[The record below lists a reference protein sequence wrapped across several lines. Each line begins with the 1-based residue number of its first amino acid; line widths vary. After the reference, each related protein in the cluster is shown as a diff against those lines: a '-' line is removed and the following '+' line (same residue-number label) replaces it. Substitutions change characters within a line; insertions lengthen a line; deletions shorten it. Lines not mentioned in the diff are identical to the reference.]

1 MAKQTEAQKKAA
13 AQKAA
18 EAKAKAAETATQP
31 ATTATAAAKTQ
42 TTPQGDP
49 NAQAQAGAG
58 AGAGETQGA
67 GDPQTSGDQSQAQP
81 IPTVFDQA
89 VQFSMS
95 GHASGRAAPNAG
107 ELWDAFA
114 CEAMPPKLA
123 VAVFDCAVLQGA
135 KITAI
140 LLGKVGITAED
151 GQVDPES
158 IEALAERDEG
168 ELVIDFLAWR
178 LRRYAFTANAP
189 SNMREWSQHILQ
201 LQAFVLS
208 DLQTG

>member
-1 MAKQTEAQKKAA
+1 MEPKTQAQKKAA

-18 EAKAKAAETATQP
+18 EEKAKSAESTTQP
-31 ATTATAAAKTQ
+31 ATTETQ
-42 TTPQGDP
+42 TTAKGESK
-49 NAQAQAGAG
+49 AQA
-58 AGAGETQGA
+58 
-67 GDPQTSGDQSQAQP
+67 

-95 GHASGRAAPNAG
+95 GHANGRTAPNAG

-114 CEAMPPKLA
+114 CETMPPKLA
-123 VAVFDCAVLQGA
+123 VAVFDCAVLQGT

-140 LLGKVGITAED
+140 LLSKVGIIAGD

-158 IEALAERDEG
+158 IEALADRDEG

>member
-1 MAKQTEAQKKAA
+1 MAKQTQAQKKAA
-13 AQKAA
+13 ATKAA

-31 ATTATAAAKTQ
+31 ATTATAEAQTQ
-42 TTPQGDP
+42 TTAQGDT
-49 NAQAQAGAG
+49 NAQAQ

-67 GDPQTSGDQSQAQP
+67 GDPQTSGDQTQEQP

-95 GHASGRAAPNAG
+95 GHASGRTAPNAG

-114 CEAMPPKLA
+114 CEAMPPELA
-123 VAVFDCAVLQGA
+123 VAVFDCAVHQGA

-140 LLGKVGITAED
+140 LLSKVGITSED

-158 IEALAERDEG
+158 IEALADRDAG

>member
-1 MAKQTEAQKKAA
+1 MATPTSAQRAHAADKQAKT
-13 AQKAA
+13 KAA
-18 EAKAKAAETATQP
+18 EAKAKTAASL
-31 ATTATAAAKTQ
+31 ATTNATDAQ
-42 TTPQGDP
+42 T
-49 NAQAQAGAG
+49 QAGAS
-58 AGAGETQGA
+58 EIQG
-67 GDPQTSGDQSQAQP
+67 QAQP

-95 GHASGRAAPNAG
+95 GHTSGRTAPNAG
-107 ELWDAFA
+107 DFWDAFA
-114 CEAMPPKLA
+114 CEAMPPKMA
-123 VAVFDCAVLQGA
+123 VAVFDCAVHQGA

-140 LLGKVGITAED
+140 LLSKVGITAED

-158 IEALAERDEG
+158 IEALADRDENV
-168 ELVIDFLAWR
+168 LVIDFLAWR

-201 LQAFVLS
+201 LQAFILS

>member
-1 MAKQTEAQKKAA
+1 MAKQTTAQKKAA
-13 AQKAA
+13 DQKAA
-18 EAKAKAAETATQP
+18 EAKAQATETATQP
-31 ATTATAAAKTQ
+31 ATTATAEAQTQ
-42 TTPQGDP
+42 TTTQGDT

-58 AGAGETQGA
+58 ETQSA

-95 GHASGRAAPNAG
+95 GHASGRTAPNAG

-140 LLGKVGITAED
+140 LLSKVGISAED

-158 IEALAERDEG
+158 IKALSDRDEG

-201 LQAFVLS
+201 LQAFVLC
-208 DLQTG
+208 DLQA

>member
-1 MAKQTEAQKKAA
+1 MAKQTQAQKKAA
-13 AQKAA
+13 AKGAA
-18 EAKAKAAETATQP
+18 EAKAKATDAATQP
-31 ATTATAAAKTQ
+31 ATTATAEAQTQ
-42 TTPQGDP
+42 TTTQGDT

-58 AGAGETQGA
+58 
-67 GDPQTSGDQSQAQP
+67 DPQTSGGQSQAQP
-81 IPTVFDQA
+81 TPTVFDQA

-95 GHASGRAAPNAG
+95 GHASGRTAPNAG

-123 VAVFDCAVLQGA
+123 VAVFDCAVHQGA

-140 LLGKVGITAED
+140 LLSKVGITAED

-158 IEALAERDEG
+158 IEALADRDEG

>member
-1 MAKQTEAQKKAA
+1 MAKQTQAQKKAA
-13 AQKAA
+13 AKKAA

-31 ATTATAAAKTQ
+31 ATTATAEAQTQ
-42 TTPQGDP
+42 TTTQGDT
-49 NAQAQAGAG
+49 NAQAQ

-67 GDPQTSGDQSQAQP
+67 GDPQKSGDQSQAQP

-95 GHASGRAAPNAG
+95 GHASGRTAPNAG

-123 VAVFDCAVLQGA
+123 VAVFDCAVLQGP

-140 LLGKVGITAED
+140 LLSKVGITAED

-158 IEALAERDEG
+158 IEALADRDEG

-201 LQAFVLS
+201 LQAFVLC
-208 DLQTG
+208 DLQA

>member
-1 MAKQTEAQKKAA
+1 MATQTAAQKKAA
-13 AQKAA
+13 AKKAA
-18 EAKAKAAETATQP
+18 EAKTKAAETTTQP
-31 ATTATAAAKTQ
+31 ATAEAQTQ
-42 TTPQGDP
+42 TTAQGDTTT
-49 NAQAQAGAG
+49 QAQAGVG
-58 AGAGETQGA
+58 DTQGA

-95 GHASGRAAPNAG
+95 GHASGRTAPNAG

-114 CEAMPPKLA
+114 CEAMPPMLA
-123 VAVFDCAVLQGA
+123 VAVFDCAVTQGA

-140 LLGKVGITAED
+140 LLSKLGISAKD

-158 IEALAERDEG
+158 IETLADRDEG
-168 ELVIDFLAWR
+168 GLVIDFLAWR

>member
-1 MAKQTEAQKKAA
+1 MAKQTTAQKKAA
-13 AQKAA
+13 DQKAA
-18 EAKAKAAETATQP
+18 EAKAQATETATQP
-31 ATTATAAAKTQ
+31 ATTATAEAQTQ
-42 TTPQGDP
+42 TTTQGDT
-49 NAQAQAGAG
+49 NAQAQAGAS
-58 AGAGETQGA
+58 ETQGA

-95 GHASGRAAPNAG
+95 GHASGRTAPNAG

-140 LLGKVGITAED
+140 LLSKVGITAED

-201 LQAFVLS
+201 LQAFVLC
-208 DLQTG
+208 DLQA

>member
-1 MAKQTEAQKKAA
+1 MAKQTTAQKKAA
-13 AQKAA
+13 DQKAA
-18 EAKAKAAETATQP
+18 EAKAQATETATQS
-31 ATTATAAAKTQ
+31 ATTATAEAQTQ
-42 TTPQGDP
+42 TTTQGDT

-58 AGAGETQGA
+58 ETQVA
-67 GDPQTSGDQSQAQP
+67 DDPQTSGDQSQAQP

-95 GHASGRAAPNAG
+95 GHASGRTAPNAG

-140 LLGKVGITAED
+140 LLSKVGITAED

-158 IEALAERDEG
+158 IEALADRDEG

-201 LQAFVLS
+201 LQAFVLC
-208 DLQTG
+208 DLQA

>member
-1 MAKQTEAQKKAA
+1 MAKQTQAQKKAA
-13 AQKAA
+13 AKKAA
-18 EAKAKAAETATQP
+18 EAKAKAAETTMQP
-31 ATTATAAAKTQ
+31 ATTATAEAQTQ
-42 TTPQGDP
+42 TTAQGDT

-58 AGAGETQGA
+58 EEQGA
-67 GDPQTSGDQSQAQP
+67 GDPQKSGDQSQAQP

-95 GHASGRAAPNAG
+95 GHASGRTAPNAG

-123 VAVFDCAVLQGA
+123 VAVFDCALLQGA

-140 LLGKVGITAED
+140 LLSKVGITAED

>member
-1 MAKQTEAQKKAA
+1 MATQTAAQKKAA
-13 AQKAA
+13 AKKAA
-18 EAKAKAAETATQP
+18 EAKTKAAETTTQP
-31 ATTATAAAKTQ
+31 ATAEAQTQ
-42 TTPQGDP
+42 TTAQGDTTT
-49 NAQAQAGAG
+49 QAQAGAG
-58 AGAGETQGA
+58 AGAGETQGT

-95 GHASGRAAPNAG
+95 GHASGRTAPNAG

-140 LLGKVGITAED
+140 LLSKLGISAKD
-151 GQVDPES
+151 GQIDPES
-158 IEALAERDEG
+158 IEALADRDDG
-168 ELVIDFLAWR
+168 GLVIDFLAWR

>member
-1 MAKQTEAQKKAA
+1 MATQTQAQKKAA
-13 AQKAA
+13 AKKAA
-18 EAKAKAAETATQP
+18 EAKAKATDAATQP
-31 ATTATAAAKTQ
+31 ATTATAEAQTQ
-42 TTPQGDP
+42 TTTQGDT
-49 NAQAQAGAG
+49 NAQAQ

-67 GDPQTSGDQSQAQP
+67 GNAQTSGDQSQVQP
-81 IPTVFDQA
+81 ISTVFDQA

-95 GHASGRAAPNAG
+95 GHASGRTAPNAG

-114 CEAMPPKLA
+114 CETMPPELA
-123 VAVFDCAVLQGA
+123 VAVFDCAVHQGA

-140 LLGKVGITAED
+140 LLSKVGITSED

-158 IEALAERDEG
+158 IEALADRDAG

>member
-1 MAKQTEAQKKAA
+1 MAKQTAAQKKAA
-13 AQKAA
+13 DQKAA
-18 EAKAKAAETATQP
+18 EAKAKAAETATKP
-31 ATTATAAAKTQ
+31 ATTATAEAQTQ
-42 TTPQGDP
+42 TTAQGDT
-49 NAQAQAGAG
+49 NAQAQ

-67 GDPQTSGDQSQAQP
+67 GDPQASGDQSQAQP

-95 GHASGRAAPNAG
+95 GHASGRTAPNAG

-123 VAVFDCAVLQGA
+123 VAVFDCAVHQGA

-140 LLGKVGITAED
+140 LLSKVGITAED

-158 IEALAERDEG
+158 IEALADRDAG

>member
-1 MAKQTEAQKKAA
+1 MAKQTTAQKKAA
-13 AQKAA
+13 DQKAA
-18 EAKAKAAETATQP
+18 EAKAQATETATQP
-31 ATTATAAAKTQ
+31 ATTATAEAQTQ
-42 TTPQGDP
+42 TTTQGDT
-49 NAQAQAGAG
+49 NAQAQ

-95 GHASGRAAPNAG
+95 GHASGRTAPNAG

-140 LLGKVGITAED
+140 LLSKVGITAED

>member
-1 MAKQTEAQKKAA
+1 MAKQTQAQKKAA
-13 AQKAA
+13 AKKAA
-18 EAKAKAAETATQP
+18 EAKTKAAETATQP
-31 ATTATAAAKTQ
+31 ATTATAEAKTQ
-42 TTPQGDP
+42 TTTQGDT

-58 AGAGETQGA
+58 DAQGA
-67 GDPQTSGDQSQAQP
+67 GDPQTSGDQNQAQP

-95 GHASGRAAPNAG
+95 GHASGRTAPNAG

-114 CEAMPPKLA
+114 CEAMPPELA
-123 VAVFDCAVLQGA
+123 VAVFDCAVHQGA

-140 LLGKVGITAED
+140 LLSKVGITSED

-158 IEALAERDEG
+158 IEALADRDEG

-178 LRRYAFTANAP
+178 LRRYAFTANAATY
-189 SNMREWSQHILQ
+189 MRGWSERVLHLQ
-201 LQAFVLS
+201 SFLLTELKVA
-208 DLQTG
+208 

>member
-13 AQKAA
+13 AKKAA
-18 EAKAKAAETATQP
+18 EAK
-31 ATTATAAAKTQ
+31 TQ
-42 TTPQGDP
+42 TTTQGDT

-58 AGAGETQGA
+58 EMQGA
-67 GDPQTSGDQSQAQP
+67 GDPQTGGDQSQAQP

-95 GHASGRAAPNAG
+95 GHASGRTAPNAG

-114 CEAMPPKLA
+114 CEVMPPKLA

-140 LLGKVGITAED
+140 LLSKVGISAED

-158 IEALAERDEG
+158 IEALADRDEG

>member
-1 MAKQTEAQKKAA
+1 MAKQTQAQKKAA
-13 AQKAA
+13 DQKAA

-31 ATTATAAAKTQ
+31 ATTATAEAQ
-42 TTPQGDP
+42 TQGDT

-58 AGAGETQGA
+58 ETQSA

-95 GHASGRAAPNAG
+95 GHASGRTAPNAG

-114 CEAMPPKLA
+114 CEALPPKLA
-123 VAVFDCAVLQGA
+123 VAVFDCAVHQGA
-135 KITAI
+135 KIAAI
-140 LLGKVGITAED
+140 LLSKLGISAED
-151 GQVDPES
+151 GQVNPES
-158 IEALAERDEG
+158 IVALADRDEG

>member
-13 AQKAA
+13 AKKAA
-18 EAKAKAAETATQP
+18 DAKAKAAETATQP
-31 ATTATAAAKTQ
+31 ATTATAEAKTQ
-42 TTPQGDP
+42 TTTQGDT

-58 AGAGETQGA
+58 EAQSA

-95 GHASGRAAPNAG
+95 GHASGRTAPNAG
-107 ELWDAFA
+107 DLWDAFA

-140 LLGKVGITAED
+140 LLSKVGISAED

-158 IEALAERDEG
+158 IEALADRDEG

>member
-1 MAKQTEAQKKAA
+1 MAKQTTAQKKAA
-13 AQKAA
+13 DQKAA
-18 EAKAKAAETATQP
+18 EAQATETTTQP
-31 ATTATAAAKTQ
+31 ATVATAEAQTQ
-42 TTPQGDP
+42 TTTQGDT
-49 NAQAQAGAG
+49 NTQAQ

-67 GDPQTSGDQSQAQP
+67 GDPQTSGDQSQAQA

-95 GHASGRAAPNAG
+95 GHASGRTAPNAG

-123 VAVFDCAVLQGA
+123 VAVFDCAVHQGA

-140 LLGKVGITAED
+140 LLSKVGITAED
-151 GQVDPES
+151 GHVDPES
-158 IEALAERDEG
+158 IEALADRDEG

-201 LQAFVLS
+201 LQAFVHC
-208 DLQTG
+208 DLQA